1 MSSSSLSL
9 DNGVGIMAM
18 EVYFPSIYVSQPD
31 LEVANGVS
39 AGKYTIGLGQDN
51 MAFTGDREDINS
63 IALTVVHS
71 LLEKYQIAPSEIGR
85 LEVREES
92 VSSHVLAHN

>member
-1 MSSSSLSL
+1 MSSPTAPH
-9 DNGVGIMAM
+9 DNGVGIVAM

-51 MAFTGDREDINS
+51 MAFTGDHEDINS

-71 LLEKYQIAPSEIGR
+71 LMEKYQISPSEIGR
-85 LEVREES
+85 LEVRGRVPS
-92 VSSHVLAHN
+92 CKK